1 MPLEKRDP
9 RSGAKLFVPTEF
21 EKATIKQ
28 QRDLKKSLAEVEDLK
43 AELKALIEQ
52 VKRGS

>member
-9 RSGAKLFVPTEF
+9 RSGAKLFVPTAF
-21 EKATIKQ
+21 EKATIQQ

-43 AELKALIEQ
+43 AELKELINKFKQ
-52 VKRGS
+52 N